1 MEIFE
6 IKNLDCSKKENR
18 IILLKEFAKQFGF
31 KRKPSK
37 NEIGKFSEKLEKKY
51 GIALTLFIDKANKKI
66 QANLNIENS
75 YSSFLVD
82 SLLEAYIK
90 QCLIIKKIVKG
101 RKK

>member
-31 KRKPSK
+31 ERKPSK
-37 NEIGKFSEKLEKKY
+37 NEIGKLSERLERKY
-51 GIALTLFIDKANKKI
+51 GITLTLFLDRINRKM
-66 QANLNIENS
+66 QANINIENS

-90 QCLIIKKIVKG
+90 ECLIIKKVIKE

>member
-31 KRKPSK
+31 ERKPSK
-37 NEIGKFSEKLEKKY
+37 NEIGKISEKLEKKY
-51 GIALTLFIDKANKKI
+51 GITLTLFIDKVNKKI

-90 QCLIIKKIVKG
+90 QCLIIKKIARG